1 MDKNEIFNNV
11 DNFSAEQLSDFI
23 DKGIITL
30 DELRDTGELEASKRR
45 AILSLQKNREQEEDN
60 AWRDA
65 LTNNTILIFFEYI
78 DKYPNGKYVLD
89 AKNNIY
95 LIEDE
100 NAWNIA
106 VNINDILSYSEY
118 LDRYPN
124 GKYTLEAKRRIAD
137 LNKYKEE
144 LEELLENPSIFPA
157 DTIRQYLLDG
167 TITRSQL
174 INKGISEN
182 IIDKLTK
189 NESAPDFE
197 LGETPNSIP
206 DGFTEVYFW
215 GISGSGKTTAL
226 SAVLST
232 ADKNGLLEITDGPG
246 YNYMLQLQN
255 LFSDDISIL
264 PTGTPI
270 KTQYLPFTLKGDNE
284 KNSRSVS
291 LIELSGEIF
300 QCFLLKNAR
309 QKLTTQ
315 KEETFNTLIN
325 YLNGNNRKLHFF
337 FVDYNKG
344 NYKDQDG
351 YTQSQY
357 LNGAATFFNN
367 PDYNIF
373 GKTTDAIYVVL
384 TKSDLMPDE
393 NKSKKEQVK
402 DYLNDK
408 NNKYVSFIKSL
419 RNKCVQHSIN
429 GERIIGIP
437 FSLGSVYFEQICEFN
452 PETAENIIDVLMRRI
467 KPSEKS
473 ILDVFNK

>member
-1 MDKNEIFNNV
+1 MDKNDIFNKI
-11 DNFSAEQLSDFI
+11 DDFSAEQLFDFI
-23 DKGIITL
+23 NQGIVTL
-30 DELRDTGELEASKRR
+30 DELRDTGDLDATKRK
-45 AILSLQKNREQEEDN
+45 AITTLQNNIEQEDDN
-60 AWRDA
+60 AWNICCEYY
-65 LTNNTILIFFEYI
+65 TENSFSEYI
-78 DKYPNGKYVLD
+78 NSYPNGKHVLD
-89 AKNNIY
+89 ARNIKSK
-95 LIEDE
+95 LEDE
-100 NAWNIA
+100 RIKKEKEKEK
-106 VNINDILSYSEY
+106 ILNDIIRE
-118 LDRYPN
+118 PN
-124 GKYTLEAKRRIAD
+124 
-137 LNKYKEE
+137 NF
-144 LEELLENPSIFPA
+144 SA
-157 DTIRQYLLDG
+157 DTIRDFLNDGFLTHNLL
-167 TITRSQL
+167 L
-174 INKGISEN
+174 EKGISAE
-182 IIDKLTK
+182 IIDKLIK
-189 NESAPDFE
+189 NDSAPDFE

-270 KTQYLPFTLKGDNE
+270 KTQYLPFTLKGDND

-408 NNKYVSFIKSL
+408 NNKYVSFITSL

-429 GERIIGIP
+429 GGRIIGIP